1 MDCFWQRSTTAGK
14 GFVASWACFQ
24 VSPPNSGPEANMPRH
39 ALAVLSLVPPGL
51 EAVFFLE
58 GRLFGNPFAAVAQP
72 PVRCNKRLFL
82 IKRETCS

>member
-1 MDCFWQRSTTAGK
+1 
-14 GFVASWACFQ
+14 
-24 VSPPNSGPEANMPRH
+24 MPRH